1 MAYIAYT
8 IKSAVAQNAMTTT
21 VSFAVEKYFGL

>member
-8 IKSAVAQNAMTTT
+8 IKSAVAQNAMTTG
-21 VSFAVEKYFGL
+21 SFAVEKYFGL